1 MERMSSSG
9 NLKTVKVECDDIGIW
24 SEELM
29 RELVLW
35 LVWGPGG
42 PRDSDSGTI
51 AGRCFA
57 PRLFASMA
65 KNVDVISR

>member
-1 MERMSSSG
+1 MSSSG
-9 NLKTVKVECDDIGIW
+9 NSKTAKVGGDKIGVW

-35 LVWGPGG
+35 HVWGPGG

-51 AGRCFA
+51 GGRCFA
-57 PRLFASMA
+57 PRLFASIA
-65 KNVDVISR
+65 KNVDVISRQ